1 MSKKYCRYCA
11 SCFLGDWYYC
21 SELDKPLK
29 QVNRAVNCDSFTLSE
44 FGDVDT
50 GKPYKPHIK
59 TVYEG
64 EQMRFEE
71 VEKNESE
78 ESGNE

>member
-1 MSKKYCRYCA
+1 MNKYCRYCA
-11 SCFLGDWYYC
+11 HCFMGDWYYC

-29 QVNRAVNCDSFTLSE
+29 QVNRAVNCDSFILSE

-50 GKPYKPHIK
+50 GKPYKPRIK

-64 EQMRFEE
+64 EQMKIEG
-71 VEKNESE
+71 VGKNEK
-78 ESGNE
+78 